1 VSFDVALSKMKS
13 VFGDETIDDLFRNSL
28 QALGDLD
35 RYGDDIPSSVEFLTE
50 WATRN
55 GCSDTSTEERVTEH
69 VVLLRWD
76 DCPATAPAE
85 LYVIEGAGH
94 TWPGS
99 QTHAALED
107 LLGPTT
113 LEIDATDLMWE
124 FFEQFHL

>member
-1 VSFDVALSKMKS
+1 
-13 VFGDETIDDLFRNSL
+13 
-28 QALGDLD
+28 
-35 RYGDDIPSSVEFLTE
+35 LTE